1 MHVARALWPSS
12 NGKTYQSIYL
22 RESFRQD
29 GKVKKRDIANLTHCD
44 PAEIAA
50 IELALKH
57 KGDLAV
63 LASLDGVQLR
73 EGASIGA
80 VWIAAAIARRL
91 GLEQALGAGFAGQ
104 LALWQII
111 ARLLEQG
118 SRLPA
123 VRLAQVHAACDVLG
137 IRRGFDENDLY
148 ENLTWLCQHQEQI
161 ERRLFAARRAPRKP
175 EVFLYDVT
183 SSYLEGE
190 DNALGAY
197 GYNRDGKKGKKQIV
211 IGLLCDEEG
220 TPVSTEV
227 FRGNTQDPRTF
238 GAQVRK
244 ASQRF
249 GCERVTFVGD
259 RGMIKSGQIE
269 ELSQAGFHY
278 ITALTKPR
286 IETLL
291 SGGVLQMAL
300 FDDSLCEV
308 EQEGVRYVPRRNPV
322 RAAEMAATR
331 AAKQARVEILVQQR
345 NQYLAQHAKAQVSAA
360 EKKVRA
366 KVARLKA
373 AAWLRVESAGRSLKL
388 VTGEAARTE
397 AARLDGCYV
406 IQTDLPETA
415 ASKQVV
421 HDRYK
426 DLTDVEMAF
435 RTSKTVRLEM
445 RPMHARTEEHTRGH
459 VLVVMLAFLIR
470 RELSRAWEGLN
481 VTVEEG
487 LAQLATLCSMEVK
500 VEGGASCRRIPTP
513 RDGSSA
519 LLQAASVRAPEV
531 LPHLETRVVTR
542 RSLPSRRKAP
552 VPTTT

>member
-1 MHVARALWPSS
+1 
-12 NGKTYQSIYL
+12 
-22 RESFRQD
+22 
-29 GKVKKRDIANLTHCD
+29 
-44 PAEIAA
+44 
-50 IELALKH
+50 
-57 KGDLAV
+57 
-63 LASLDGVQLR
+63 
-73 EGASIGA
+73 
-80 VWIAAAIARRL
+80 
-91 GLEQALGAGFAGQ
+91 
-104 LALWQII
+104 
-111 ARLLEQG
+111 
-118 SRLPA
+118 
-123 VRLAQVHAACDVLG
+123 
-137 IRRGFDENDLY
+137 
-148 ENLTWLCQHQEQI
+148 
-161 ERRLFAARRAPRKP
+161 
-175 EVFLYDVT
+175 
-183 SSYLEGE
+183 
-190 DNALGAY
+190 
-197 GYNRDGKKGKKQIV
+197 
-211 IGLLCDEEG
+211 
-220 TPVSTEV
+220 
-227 FRGNTQDPRTF
+227 
-238 GAQVRK
+238 
-244 ASQRF
+244 
-249 GCERVTFVGD
+249 
-259 RGMIKSGQIE
+259 
-269 ELSQAGFHY
+269 LSQAGFHY

-308 EQEGVRYVPRRNPV
+308 EQEGARYVPRRNPA

-513 RDGSSA
+513 RAGSSA